1 MFRLLNLVTSFI
13 RNRLPTSKT
22 APIRNNVI
30 GLKKNIPLAWLIM
43 IPTIGSTSIPPNCWA
58 SWNVLTLAEIKT
70 FRMILNRTNIGIT
83 QNIKII
89 QVELKYKITLKCGYV
104 ITLTIIKL
112 IINAANE
119 IPNVGIKDANTLPRN
134 RSFIEIGANNKVS
147 NVFLSF
153 SPTKLFDEVTI
164 EFIMATIKKK
174 GIIIKVKKK

>member
-13 RNRLPTSKT
+13 RNRLPISKT
-22 APIRNNVI
+22 APIRNNVN
-30 GLKKNIPLAWLIM
+30 GLRKNIPLAWLMM
-43 IPTIGSTSIPPNCWA
+43 IPTTGSTSIPPNCWA

-70 FRMILNRTNIGIT
+70 FKMILNRTNIGIT

-104 ITLTIIKL
+104 IILTIIKL
-112 IINAANE
+112 MINAANE
-119 IPNVGIKDANTLPRN
+119 IPNVGIKHANTLPRN
-134 RSFIEIGANNKVS
+134 KSLIEIGANNNVS

-164 EFIMATIKKK
+164 ELIIATIRKK